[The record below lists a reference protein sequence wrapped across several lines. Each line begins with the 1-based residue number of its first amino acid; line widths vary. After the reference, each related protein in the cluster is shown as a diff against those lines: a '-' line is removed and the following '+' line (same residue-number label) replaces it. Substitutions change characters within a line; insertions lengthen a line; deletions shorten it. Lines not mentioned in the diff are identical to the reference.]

1 MSHSPSDFPLSL
13 KDVLDSV
20 SDAFITIDAG
30 WRIRYVNAAYL
41 KLVLPLFSTAD
52 ELMGKNLWELFPD
65 IVESEAGRFYRDVME
80 RQVQGTLELFY
91 PRLDRWLEIR
101 AYPSPQ
107 MLSIFVRDV
116 SARKEHELEVAAL
129 TRKVRE
135 QSTIFDAV
143 LSNLSD
149 LVYAFDR
156 EARVLYANKP
166 LLKIWGVSLE
176 EAVGRTLFELDYP
189 PELAARLSEQLQRV
203 AATGQAERGE
213 ILFKGPEGGEEIHDY
228 IYNPIMDSEGNV
240 VGVAGTTRLGSH
252 LRRAERAARQLA
264 AIVESSDDA
273 IISKNLE
280 GIIRTW
286 NRGAENLLGFTAEEM
301 VGRTVLSIIPEDR
314 AGEEHEILFRIRRGE
329 QIHHYETVR
338 RHKNGTDIPVSLSV
352 SPIRDDLGHIV
363 GASSIARDISEQK
376 RTERA
381 LQEAKEAAEQAS
393 RSKDHF
399 LAVLS
404 HELRTPLTPVLMN
417 VAARQMDPNLS
428 ESLRK
433 DFAMIRRNIEL
444 ETKLIDDLLD
454 LSRVTSGKL
463 SLRQVEMDLNTA
475 VEHACEVCLPQIFEK
490 GIKLTQ
496 ERAPGELPVM
506 ADFAR
511 LQQVLWN
518 LLNNA
523 AKFTPEGGS
532 IVVRTARRENRA
544 LVVVSDT
551 GAGIAPEILPRIF
564 DAFEQGGAGIT
575 RQFGGMGLGLAIS
588 KALVELH
595 GGTIRAESLGI
606 GLGSV
611 FEIALPLTPAAVR
624 AGAVSLPP
632 RRQTAGTLRLLIVE
646 DHADTASLLKNLLE
660 RSGHTVQT
668 AGDVA
673 SALALAERETF
684 DLLISDVGLP
694 DASGYALMREVAT
707 RHKLRG
713 VAMSGYGMDEDVRK
727 SLEAGFSA
735 HLVKPVDITTLEQ
748 TIQRLAFGK

>member
-1 MSHSPSDFPLSL
+1 MTHTPSDFSLSL
-13 KDVLDSV
+13 EDVLNSI

-41 KLVLPLFSTAD
+41 KLVLPLFASAD
-52 ELMGKNLWELFPD
+52 ELVGKDLWEVFPD
-65 IVESEAGRFYRDVME
+65 IVESEAGKFYREVMAS
-80 RQVQGTLELFY
+80 QTQGTLELFY
-91 PRLDRWLEIR
+91 PRLKRWLEVR
-101 AYPSPQ
+101 AFPTRQ
-107 MLSIFVRDV
+107 MLSVFARDV
-116 SARKEHELEVAAL
+116 SARKEHEMEVAAL

-143 LSNLSD
+143 LSHLSD

-166 LLKIWGVSLE
+166 LLEIWGRSLE

-189 PELAARLSEQLQRV
+189 PDLAVRLNDQLLRV
-203 AATGQAERGE
+203 VATGRAERGE
-213 ILFKGPEGGEEIHDY
+213 TVYKGLGGADDIHDY
-228 IYNPIMDSEGNV
+228 IFNPIIDADGKV
-240 VGVAGTTRLGSH
+240 VGVAGTTRLVTAV
-252 LRRAERAARQLA
+252 RQTERAARQLA

-273 IISKNLE
+273 IISLSLD
-280 GIIRTW
+280 GTIRTW
-286 NRGAENLLGFTAEEM
+286 NRGAEKLLGYTAEEM
-301 VGRTVLSIIPEDR
+301 IDRSVQVIIPEDR
-314 AGEEHEILFRIRRGE
+314 ANEEHEILARIRNGE
-329 QIHHYETVR
+329 QIQHYETTR
-338 RHKNGTDIPVSLSV
+338 RRKEGTLVPLSLSV
-352 SPIRDDLGHIV
+352 SPIRDDQGNVV
-363 GASSIARDISEQK
+363 GASKIARDISAQK

-381 LQEAKEAAEQAS
+381 LQEAKEAAEQAN

-404 HELRTPLTPVLMN
+404 HELRTPLTPVLMS
-417 VAARQMDPNLS
+417 VAARQLDPKLP
-428 ESLRK
+428 EDLRR
-433 DFAMIRRNIEL
+433 DFSMIRRNIEL

-454 LSRVTSGKL
+454 LSRITSGKL
-463 SLRQVEMDLNTA
+463 NLRLAEMDINSA

-496 ERAPGELPVM
+496 ERASGVLPVE

-523 AKFTPEGGS
+523 AKFTPEGGF
-532 IVVRTARRENRA
+532 ILVRTAREFDRA
-544 LVVVSDT
+544 LVTVSDN

-564 DAFEQGGAGIT
+564 DAFEQGGVGIT

-595 GGTIRAESLGI
+595 GGSIRAQSAGAGQGSL
-606 GLGSV
+606 
-611 FEIALPLTPAAVR
+611 FEIALPLTSSAAR
-624 AGAVSLPP
+624 AGADALSP
-632 RRQTAGTLRLLIVE
+632 RRQTSGTLRLLIVE
-646 DHADTASLLKNLLE
+646 DHADTAAMLKTLLE

-668 AGDVA
+668 AGSVA
-673 SALALAERETF
+673 SALAVAERETF

-694 DASGYALMREVAT
+694 DASGYALMREVAG

-713 VAMSGYGMDEDVRK
+713 IAMSGYGMDEDVRK

-735 HLVKPVDITTLEQ
+735 HLVKPVDITALEQ
-748 TIQRLAFGK
+748 TIHQLVFGK